1 MRLVAVVAA
10 VAVLMAAC
18 GDDGPE
24 EVRVP
29 VVDAAEDPA
38 GAAGS
43 ADDAGNDAGGVD
55 TAENDGTAPPTTT
68 GAVPANGDVVDV
80 VALDNTFRP
89 ETIEVV
95 AGTAIRW
102 ENRGRNDHNV
112 IPTDETASWG
122 APTEAFAPGDEYTH
136 LFDTPG
142 NYPYYCTIHAT
153 PEVGMIG
160 TVVVLPADR

>member
-1 MRLVAVVAA
+1 MVDVA
-10 VAVLMAAC
+10 
-18 GDDGPE
+18 DE
-24 EVRVP
+24 EET
-29 VVDAAEDPA
+29 D
-38 GAAGS
+38 S
-43 ADDAGNDAGGVD
+43 ANDD
-55 TAENDGTAPPTTT
+55 TATSTTT
-68 GAVPANGDVVDV
+68 GAFPPNGEVVDV

-142 NYPYYCTIHAT
+142 EYPYYCTIHAT

-160 TVVVLPADR
+160 TVVVLPADG